1 MEPGEII
8 GLGVLA
14 VGVVIL
20 LWSALL
26 SLRVRKDGSMLEGM
40 VQLAFLPEKRRT
52 YLVLL
57 GIEGNLLLDAAI
69 LWSLGLLGILP
80 GWFVTPAVGLCL
92 GSGAITVGALTWLG
106 LRPRRLTE
114 EERVSIRARA
124 PQILES
130 LAFAAYAAREADE
143 PAG

>member
-14 VGVVIL
+14 VAVVIAV
-20 LWSALL
+20 WSALL

-52 YLVLL
+52 YLLIL
-57 GIEGNLLLDAAI
+57 AIEGNLLLDAAI
-69 LWSLGLLGILP
+69 VWALGLVGVLP
-80 GWFVTPAVGLCL
+80 GWLVTPAVGLCL
-92 GSGAITVGALTWLG
+92 GGGAIAVGALTWLG
-106 LRPRRLTE
+106 LRPRHLTNA
-114 EERVSIRARA
+114 ERVTMQARA

-130 LAFAAYAAREADE
+130 LAFAAYAAHDTDD
-143 PAG
+143 PVG